1 MIKTAVVGT
10 GSIGAEHLTAIENL
24 KEFQL
29 CAVCDTNAEK
39 GKAFAEKYGVPFFEN
54 YEDIPLQTDAEAVIL
69 NLPHF
74 LHCDATVFFLEHGID
89 VLVEKPMANTV
100 AECGRMI
107 EAAKRNGK
115 KLAVGHVQRYF
126 AANVKVKEYIETKRL
141 GELVMCE
148 EYRTIDYFSE
158 NRPKWFLDKKTAG
171 GGIVMNYGA
180 HALDKIFYLT
190 GMKEAEITSL
200 CANKKNNCSIEGHA
214 QFFMKF
220 ENGLSAS
227 VTFSGYGYCGYDT
240 IYYFT
245 NGALKVSDTLD
256 LSEFKN
262 GNWEKVEVGE
272 DGKFMERQLA
282 EFAKMLKNEDN
293 EMPDGE
299 YGKAVI
305 SAIEKIYA

>member
-10 GSIGAEHLTAIENL
+10 GSIGEEHLSAIENL

-29 CAVCDTNAEK
+29 CAVCDTNEEK
-39 GKAFAEKYGVPFFEN
+39 GKAFAKKYGVRFFEN
-54 YEDIPLQTDAEAVIL
+54 YKDIPSQTDAETVIL

-74 LHCDATVFFLEHGID
+74 LHCDAAVFFLEHGID

-100 AECGRMI
+100 EECDRMI
-107 EAAKRNGK
+107 EAAKKNGK

-126 AANVKVKEYIETKRL
+126 ASNAKVKEYIETKQL

-148 EYRTIDYFSE
+148 EHRTIDYFSE
-158 NRPKWFLDKKTAG
+158 ERPKWFLDKKAAG

-190 GMKEAEITSL
+190 GMKTAEITSL
-200 CANKKNNCSIEGHA
+200 CANKKNNCNIEGHA

-220 ENGLSAS
+220 ENGLSAA

-240 IYYFT
+240 VYYFT

-262 GNWEKVEVGE
+262 GKWEKIEVKE
-272 DGKFMERQLA
+272 DGKFMERQLE
-282 EFAKMLKNEDN
+282 EFAKMLKNKDN
-293 EMPDGE
+293 KMPDGE

-305 SAIEKIYA
+305 SLIEKIYA